1 MSRQRNVND
10 GNVADIL
17 RRIRRLEKSSNM
29 NHSAIG
35 REGLEVYDGGWIR
48 ILNGGLQVIGT
59 ATISGVLDVT
69 GTFNASGD
77 NNMTGTNNLSGTNHL
92 TGPTDVA
99 GDFDIIAGGIF
110 RAGES
115 WILPDGSA
123 DFGDL
128 HIAPDGALSAGEFHL
143 FPDGSADF
151 GTLGIEADGTLN
163 VRNDVNVL
171 DGGKIKAGN
180 LEIEP
185 ANGGQINFTGGSLSS
200 GQFGALLNN
209 TTALEL
215 QSPTVRVNSSDVSIT
230 ALPAKP
236 ASELTPIGIDATG
249 KLHRIS

>member
-163 VRNDVNVL
+163 VHNDVNIL
-171 DGGKIKAGN
+171 EGGKINVGN
-180 LEIEP
+180 LQIEP
-185 ANGGQINFTGGSLSS
+185 ANGGQINFLN
-200 GQFGALLNN
+200 GALTSMPEFGMMLNHTN
-209 TTALEL
+209 NIDLQAPVLNLNVTTIHT
-215 QSPTVRVNSSDVSIT
+215 S
-230 ALPAKP
+230 LPSKP
-236 ASELTPIGIDATG
+236 EAELTPIGVDASG
-249 KLHRIS
+249 NLYKIS